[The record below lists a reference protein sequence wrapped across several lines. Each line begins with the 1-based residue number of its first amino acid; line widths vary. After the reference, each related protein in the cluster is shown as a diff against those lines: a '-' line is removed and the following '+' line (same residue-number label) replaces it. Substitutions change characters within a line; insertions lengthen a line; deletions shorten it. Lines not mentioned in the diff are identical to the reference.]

1 MDNLSTTSITDIT
14 SMIGALELGDHLESH
29 GDSALESAGT
39 YLNPLP
45 QPTQM
50 HSCILT
56 FVCRIDDGALEAAGG
71 NMALMCGPPVTQY
84 PFCPRIGDDA
94 LEAAGANEAQPTGLI
109 CNTQPAMCGY

>member
-1 MDNLSTTSITDIT
+1 MEHLSTSTDI
-14 SMIGALELGDHLESH
+14 SNQIGALELSGQPESYAD
-29 GDSALESAGT
+29 GALESAGR

-56 FVCRIDDGALEAAGG
+56 FVCRIDDGALEAAGA

-109 CNTQPAMCGY
+109 CKTQPAMCGY